1 LQHETGIPKVVDPL
15 AGSYFVERLT
25 HELALAARSVIDE
38 VDAVG
43 GMARAIELRLPQQ
56 RIARAAAER
65 QARVDRGQDLVVGV
79 NAFHAPSE
87 PELELLAVDGSGVR
101 AAQSARLTAVRRQ
114 RDGGR
119 VSALL
124 EALETGARGTANL
137 LELTIEAMRARATVG
152 EVSQA
157 LERAFG
163 RHDEVTMATT
173 GVFSKAYEG
182 DTAWEAAAEAVRQ
195 FAEREGRQ
203 PRILVA
209 KLGQDGHDRGAKV
222 VAAGLSDLG
231 FDVELGPLFQTPEQ
245 AARQALENDVHFVG
259 VSTQA
264 GAHLTLVPEL
274 LDALSR
280 LGAERVRV
288 VAGGIISAADRQLL
302 EARGVASVFGPGT
315 PVLGIARTLLELLG
329 EQAARS
335 SE

>member
-1 LQHETGIPKVVDPL
+1 
-15 AGSYFVERLT
+15 
-25 HELALAARSVIDE
+25 LAARRVIEE
-38 VDAVG
+38 VDASG
-43 GMARAIELRLPQQ
+43 GMTQAIERRIPQR

-65 QARVDRGQDLVVGV
+65 QARIDRGEELVVGV
-79 NAFHAPSE
+79 NAFQAPGE
-87 PELELLAVDGSGVR
+87 PELELLTVDGQSVL
-101 AAQSARLTAVRRQ
+101 AAQAARLFEVRKSRDSARVSTAL
-114 RDGGR
+114 
-119 VSALL
+119 SAL
-124 EALETGARGTANL
+124 EAGARGAANL
-137 LELTIEAMRARATVG
+137 LELTLEAMRARATVG

-182 DTAWEAAAEAVRQ
+182 DAEWNEAAQRVRE

-203 PRILVA
+203 PRILIA

-245 AARQALENDVHFVG
+245 AARHALESDVHFVG

-274 LDALSR
+274 LDALARS
-280 LGAERVRV
+280 GAEHTRV
-288 VAGGIISAADRQLL
+288 VVGGIVSNADRQTLQ
-302 EARGVASVFGPGT
+302 ARGVAAVFGPGT
-315 PVLGIARTLLELLG
+315 PVLGIARALLELSGEATLG
-329 EQAARS
+329 SQAP
-335 SE
+335 